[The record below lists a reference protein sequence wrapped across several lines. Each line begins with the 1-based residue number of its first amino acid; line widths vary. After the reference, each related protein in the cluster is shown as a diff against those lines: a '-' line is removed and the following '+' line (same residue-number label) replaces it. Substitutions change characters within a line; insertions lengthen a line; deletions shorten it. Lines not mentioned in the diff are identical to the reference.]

1 VSRPAST
8 LHLLTRVDDLA
19 LAAMEAEQRA
29 GHAVVCL
36 CLHDAVYWASA
47 RLNGTLPVP
56 PGIDTL
62 TAGAEDCRRRSL
74 SVPDGA
80 ALGYPAIVEA
90 IAAASRVVCW

>member
-1 VSRPAST
+1 VSETAAR

-19 LAAMEAEQRA
+19 LAAMEADKRA
-29 GHAVVCL
+29 GHTVVCL

-47 RLNGTLPVP
+47 RLNGARPVP

-62 TAGAEDCRRRSL
+62 VAGADDCRRRSL

-80 ALGYPAIVEA
+80 ALGYPAIVDA
-90 IAAASRVVCW
+90 IAAASRAVCW